1 MSEKA
6 TNVQRN
12 PPKAGRTTAQD
23 HFKITLKLQASLA
36 PWKLYL
42 KNEMW
47 LKTSAEH
54 FRYSEYI
61 S

>member
-1 MSEKA
+1 MSKEILRK
-6 TNVQRN
+6 QRELLL
-12 PPKAGRTTAQD
+12 KT
-23 HFKITLKLQASLA
+23 TLKLQASLA

-47 LKTSAEH
+47 LKTSAQH
-54 FRYSEYI
+54 FRYPEHI